1 MSHQRKHSDNTGPIY
16 MAGRDIVINNYAAP
30 TTHDLAPQ
38 QQQPQPQQR
47 PSLWQRVRNVSPRT
61 WSNIAIVIGAIG
73 CINAIFAATS
83 LRAAVSDICIS
94 MMFLLPALW
103 WYYCKSR
110 DKQAQAAYEKELRD
124 TQRARKLLDP
134 VRDAT
139 VLHGLNNPMP
149 PTPIRRR
156 WLAISAAALMLGMV
170 GSGLADNTP
179 ETPIQIE
186 HHHTTD

>member
-1 MSHQRKHSDNTGPIY
+1 

-38 QQQPQPQQR
+38 QQPQPQPR

-73 CINAIFAATS
+73 CMNAIFAATS
-83 LRAAVSDICIS
+83 LRAAISDICIS
-94 MMFLLPALW
+94 TMFLLPALW

-134 VRDAT
+134 VRDAA
-139 VLHGLNNPMP
+139 VLHGLDDPMP
-149 PTPIRRR
+149 PAPMRRR
-156 WLAISAAALMLGMV
+156 WLIVSVAALMLGML
-170 GSGLADNTP
+170 GSGLADDTP
-179 ETPIQIE
+179 DTPTQVQ